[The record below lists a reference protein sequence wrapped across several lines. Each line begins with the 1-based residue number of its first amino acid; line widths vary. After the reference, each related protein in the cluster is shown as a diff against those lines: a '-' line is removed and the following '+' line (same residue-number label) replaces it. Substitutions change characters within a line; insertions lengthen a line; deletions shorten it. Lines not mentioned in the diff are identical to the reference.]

1 MHVARRK
8 PHAVELPPRISNLN
22 EDLSRCPRQCAP
34 VHVFLA
40 ILRPHDARD
49 DVNRDEGIHPIT
61 RDDGSVEKA
70 LTRAP
75 VPHPPCH
82 PVLHAA
88 TVPARCDIRPGRAN
102 YDRRMRL
109 EGLTPHQEDLVN
121 RWWPDAALVADL
133 SWPEA
138 LTRVLHLRSRRGD
151 VVVKAGGDV
160 TRHHITREIAAG
172 EQVHGDGLPQLL
184 AADNDAHLLLLA
196 YQSGTLVQDTPAQ
209 DEPAVYRAC
218 GALLKSVHCQA
229 HAMID
234 TAYPQDRL
242 NRLRRL
248 LPQAEPLL
256 DGATHRHLTA
266 AIEGVTVRPE
276 PRVPTHGDFQPRNW
290 LVEGE
295 PARAKVALIDF
306 GRFAWRPWYSDL
318 VRLFHALPPEDPRL
332 LATLDGLDR
341 EPPWLLDAESTQAQG
356 WAAENLFQAVAT
368 VVWATQVDALPFADH
383 GRLML
388 ERCLASR

>member
-1 MHVARRK
+1 M
-8 PHAVELPPRISNLN
+8 
-22 EDLSRCPRQCAP
+22 
-34 VHVFLA
+34 HVFLA

-184 AADNDAHLLLLA
+184 AADDDAHLLLLA
-196 YQSGTLVQDTPAQ
+196 YQSGYPAQ
-209 DEPAVYRAC
+209 HLARSAVPVAGTPDEET
-218 GALLKSVHCQA
+218 ALEYSKPFYWDVKEKDS
-229 HAMID
+229 D
-234 TAYPQDRL
+234 DETD
-242 NRLRRL
+242 
-248 LPQAEPLL
+248 
-256 DGATHRHLTA
+256 
-266 AIEGVTVRPE
+266 EG
-276 PRVPTHGDFQPRNW
+276 
-290 LVEGE
+290 
-295 PARAKVALIDF
+295 
-306 GRFAWRPWYSDL
+306 SDD
-318 VRLFHALPPEDPRL
+318 ES
-332 LATLDGLDR
+332 LDR
-341 EPPWLLDAESTQAQG
+341 DLQD
-356 WAAENLFQAVAT
+356 
-368 VVWATQVDALPFADH
+368 
-383 GRLML
+383 
-388 ERCLASR
+388 